1 MEDNGTDNSI
11 NNGESKE
18 GRNPDGTF
26 QKGFGGRKPGS
37 KNKMREKVSAFIDNN
52 WDSMQEWMDGLE
64 PEKKIKLIIEL
75 LPYRMAKLQSIAM
88 TDSEGNDLPNR
99 GIDSRWS
106 EEDVRLYLSLHAK
119 YNAYPTSNGN

>member
-26 QKGFGGRKPGS
+26 QKGFGGRKLGS

-52 WDSMQEWMDGLE
+52 WDSMQ
-64 PEKKIKLIIEL
+64 
-75 LPYRMAKLQSIAM
+75 
-88 TDSEGNDLPNR
+88 
-99 GIDSRWS
+99 
-106 EEDVRLYLSLHAK
+106 
-119 YNAYPTSNGN
+119 